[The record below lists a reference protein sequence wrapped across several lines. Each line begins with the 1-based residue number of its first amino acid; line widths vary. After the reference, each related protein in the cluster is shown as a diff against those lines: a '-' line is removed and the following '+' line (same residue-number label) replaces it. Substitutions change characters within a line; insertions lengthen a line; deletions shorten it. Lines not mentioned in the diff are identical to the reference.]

1 MKRLHNI
8 QANHFNAI
16 FYDIFVTASV
26 LNSLSSWRFNEINEQ
41 LHPDS
46 VGANQIVF
54 TNTQTQQQIPD
65 GHGSHVC
72 REASA
77 LWSLQGKS
85 VSRLPSAVNGWN
97 PSKPL
102 SARSVPLPLWLTK
115 EWRSS
120 SRLKKKNACLPSM
133 TVKKPATSA
142 ATNIL
147 HEMICKEVFSQIDCY
162 YQLLITKHTASSQL
176 WCWDSSALPW
186 VRESPLWTS
195 EVSFRSFNPD
205 PIVHSP
211 VDTVTP
217 GQIHPPKSHVH
228 QIQHIPNIN
237 FKCHEL

>member
-1 MKRLHNI
+1 M
-8 QANHFNAI
+8 QF

-85 VSRLPSAVNGWN
+85 VSRLPSAVNGSN

-133 TVKKPATSA
+133 TVKKPATATTA
-142 ATNIL
+142 ATNIV
-147 HEMICKEVFSQIDCY
+147 HEVIWKEITVFSQIDCY
-162 YQLLITKHTASSQL
+162 YQLLVTQHTASSQL
-176 WCWDSSALPW
+176 WCRDSSALPW

-195 EVSFRSFNPD
+195 EVSFRSLRPD

-228 QIQHIPNIN
+228 QIQHIPNIH
-237 FKCHEL
+237 FKCHELYLKSHCAL